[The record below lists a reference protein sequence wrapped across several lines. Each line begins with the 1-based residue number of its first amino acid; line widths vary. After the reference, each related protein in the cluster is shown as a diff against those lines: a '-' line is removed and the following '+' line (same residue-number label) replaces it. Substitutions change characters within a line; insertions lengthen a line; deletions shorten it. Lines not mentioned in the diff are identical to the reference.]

1 VIGDDYI
8 MQSSHLEPLAHG
20 GLKQSGGQGQTTGE
34 RHHGHHGR
42 KDHKQQMQGGGE
54 VGKGGK
60 GGQHHREDMPAM
72 GGEGMK
78 KPQGAGGRMP
88 PVE

>member
-1 VIGDDYI
+1 MPERGVRLTY
-8 MQSSHLEPLAHG
+8 G
-20 GLKQSGGQGQTTGE
+20 GAGE
-34 RHHGHHGR
+34 RHHERHGHHGR

-60 GGQHHREDMPAM
+60 GGQHHREDMPVM
-72 GGEGMK
+72 VDEGMK

-88 PVE
+88 PMV